1 MQPVSLFAD
10 SDVMGLLLA
19 ALAALSFVILDVLR
33 KILGRRLPTAVIVIG
48 INLGSALVFLFALSV
63 RGGWA
68 CDSTFVLIATIETMT
83 FTVASIL
90 YVQAVTLSPLSLTIP
105 YLAFTPVISALI
117 GVFALGEIPSQRGFT
132 GIALVVIGALLLH
145 TGDVGRFRDLLYAP
159 LREPGS
165 WRMLVVAGIFGVT
178 TVLDKIAIRH
188 GSEPL
193 LGLALTLGSSI
204 ILVCAVFLSS
214 SLMPSE
220 ALSELEKRK
229 PWKEPLLYLA
239 ALVAGVAVLSQFFA
253 YSYLFVSYVETIKR
267 AGGLFSVLIG
277 TVIFREGNLSRR
289 LPAAALMVLGIA
301 LIIS

>member
-1 MQPVSLFAD
+1 
-10 SDVMGLLLA
+10 MGLLLA

-33 KILGRRLPTAVIVIG
+33 KILGKRLPTAVIVIG
-48 INLGSALVFLFALSV
+48 INFGSALVFLVVLSV
-63 RGGWA
+63 RGGWEY
-68 CDSTFVLIATIETMT
+68 DSIFVLIAAVEAIT

-90 YVQAVTLSPLSLTIP
+90 YVQSVTLSPLSLTIP
-105 YLAFTPVISALI
+105 YLSFTPAISALI
-117 GVFALGEIPSQRGFT
+117 GVFVLGEVPGLRGFA
-132 GIALVVIGALLLH
+132 GIALVVVGALLLH
-145 TGDVGRFRDLLYAP
+145 TGKGSRFRDLLHAP
-159 LREPGS
+159 LKEPGS

-178 TVLDKIAIRH
+178 TVLDKVAIRH

-193 LGLALTLGSSI
+193 LGLALTLGSSV
-204 ILVCAVFLSS
+204 ILVCAVLLRSS
-214 SLMPSE
+214 VLPSGK
-220 ALSELEKRK
+220 LSESEERK

-277 TVIFREGNLSRR
+277 VVIFREGNLSRR
-289 LPAAALMVLGIA
+289 LPAAGLMVIGIV

>member
-1 MQPVSLFAD
+1 
-10 SDVMGLLLA
+10 MGLLLA
-19 ALAALSFVILDVLR
+19 ALAAFSFVILDVLR
-33 KILGRRLPTAVIVIG
+33 KILGQRLPAAVIVIG
-48 INLGSALVFLFALSV
+48 INFGSAVVFLCSLSV
-63 RGGWA
+63 RGGWTG
-68 CDSTFVLIATIETMT
+68 DSIFLLIATIEAIT

-90 YVQAVTLSPLSLTIP
+90 YVQSVTMSPLSLTIP
-105 YLAFTPVISALI
+105 YLSFTPVISALI
-117 GVFALGEIPSQRGFT
+117 GVFALGEIPTPRGFT
-132 GIALVVIGALLLH
+132 GIALVVVGALLLH
-145 TGDVGRFRDLLYAP
+145 TGDGGRFRDLICAP

-193 LGLALTLGSSI
+193 LGLALTLGSSV
-204 ILVCAVFLSS
+204 ILACALCLRS
-214 SLMPSE
+214 SLMPNQGLPESGE
-220 ALSELEKRK
+220 RK

-277 TVIFREGNLSRR
+277 TIIFREGNLFRR
-289 LPAAALMVLGIA
+289 LPAAALMVLGIV

>member
-1 MQPVSLFAD
+1 
-10 SDVMGLLLA
+10 MGFLLA
-19 ALAALSFVILDVLR
+19 ALASCSFVILDVLR
-33 KILGRRLPTAVIVIG
+33 KSLGKRLSAVAIVIG
-48 INLGSALVFLFALSV
+48 INLGSAVLFLFTLNV

-68 CDSTFVLIATIETMT
+68 CDRTFLLIATIEAIT

-90 YVQAVTLSPLSLTIP
+90 YVQSVTMSQLSLTIP
-105 YLAFTPVISALI
+105 YLSFTPVISALI
-117 GVFALGEIPSQRGFT
+117 GVFALGEIPTPRGFT
-132 GIALVVIGALLLH
+132 GIALVVAGALLLH
-145 TGDVGRFRDLLYAP
+145 AGDGGRFRDLLYAP
-159 LREPGS
+159 FREPGS
-165 WRMLVVAGIFGVT
+165 WRMLAVAGIFGVT

-193 LGLALTLGSSI
+193 LGLALTLGSSV
-204 ILVCAVFLSS
+204 ILTCVVYLRS
-214 SLMPSE
+214 SLMSSE
-220 ALSELEKRK
+220 RLRKPAERK

-277 TVIFREGNLSRR
+277 IVIFREGNLSRR
-289 LPAAALMVLGIA
+289 LPAAALMVLGIV